1 MPYHAPVADATAPAL
16 YARIAVIGSVTCVC
30 VAAGIAMRASATAA
44 GRSTIASPRENPD
57 PGSAGGRARNRRITP
72 QAAGGHRNSDSSCSS
87 SENNYGNSN
96 ILTSREQGSASGHD
110 HANGP
115 SRRHRKRPR
124 ADDGADDAA
133 DDAGEDADF
142 QRALQ
147 EDALTQAVLR
157 MQTFNDAPQ
166 TADGAAALGPRPP
179 NTRPPTW
186 MIKSGKGVK
195 GHGKDKSG
203 KGGVKSHGEGRTL
216 GALARIGK
224 AQKGAQGGDAA
235 DGADAVDG
243 ADVAAG
249 HRVQVTPPVPAPTLP
264 SLWPSCAAV
273 TPPVPAPQPHT
284 PPEALA
290 GTLTVSAPEPRTTSV
305 PSSEP
310 QTPPEALARKPQYEL
325 PRAKTAPFAKNAP
338 FAKTAPSAL
347 APGASAKLQMTSS
360 SSSSD
365 SESEKEEEAKPAPAP
380 EPLEVPTPTFMAHR
394 RRPNADACADPGA
407 LPVADGAAGEVK
419 HEVKEEER
427 DDEGSL
433 NGEPWKEEEEED
445 NPVVFRE
452 KNDFKDE
459 VNDKDQTPRIETK
472 KVKQEV
478 AVIGAVPRRRSADP
492 VLPAPSQRQARRPP
506 RLPEDAPQFGDA
518 KLLEDLEAEVKQNK
532 KISTQSEIKQ
542 IV

>member
-1 MPYHAPVADATAPAL
+1 
-16 YARIAVIGSVTCVC
+16 
-30 VAAGIAMRASATAA
+30 
-44 GRSTIASPRENPD
+44 
-57 PGSAGGRARNRRITP
+57 
-72 QAAGGHRNSDSSCSS
+72 
-87 SENNYGNSN
+87 
-96 ILTSREQGSASGHD
+96 
-110 HANGP
+110 
-115 SRRHRKRPR
+115 
-124 ADDGADDAA
+124 
-133 DDAGEDADF
+133 
-142 QRALQ
+142 
-147 EDALTQAVLR
+147 

-235 DGADAVDG
+235 DGAHAADG
-243 ADVAAG
+243 ADAAAG
-249 HRVQVTPPVPAPTLP
+249 HNPRKTRAAPTLT

-273 TPPVPAPQPHT
+273 TPPVPAPQTHT

-347 APGASAKLQMTSS
+347 APGASAKPQMTSSSSSS

-365 SESEKEEEAKPAPAP
+365 SESETEEEAKPAPAP
-380 EPLEVPTPTFMAHR
+380 EPLQVPTPTLMAHR
-394 RRPNADACADPGA
+394 RRPHADACADPGA

-433 NGEPWKEEEEED
+433 N

-459 VNDKDQTPRIETK
+459 VMTRTRRR
-472 KVKQEV
+472 
-478 AVIGAVPRRRSADP
+478 GSRPRR
-492 VLPAPSQRQARRPP
+492 
-506 RLPEDAPQFGDA
+506 
-518 KLLEDLEAEVKQNK
+518 
-532 KISTQSEIKQ
+532 
-542 IV
+542 

>member
-1 MPYHAPVADATAPAL
+1 
-16 YARIAVIGSVTCVC
+16 
-30 VAAGIAMRASATAA
+30 
-44 GRSTIASPRENPD
+44 
-57 PGSAGGRARNRRITP
+57 
-72 QAAGGHRNSDSSCSS
+72 
-87 SENNYGNSN
+87 
-96 ILTSREQGSASGHD
+96 
-110 HANGP
+110 
-115 SRRHRKRPR
+115 
-124 ADDGADDAA
+124 
-133 DDAGEDADF
+133 
-142 QRALQ
+142 
-147 EDALTQAVLR
+147 

-203 KGGVKSHGEGRTL
+203 KGVKGHGEGRIL
-216 GALARIGK
+216 EALAPIGK

-235 DGADAVDG
+235 DGVDAADG

-249 HRVQVTPPVPAPTLP
+249 HRAKVTPPVPAPTLP

-290 GTLTVSAPEPRTTSV
+290 GTLTVSAPEPRTKSV

-347 APGASAKLQMTSS
+347 APGASAKPQMTSSS

-365 SESEKEEEAKPAPAP
+365 SESEKEEDAKPAPPP

-427 DDEGSL
+427 DDEGSF
-433 NGEPWKEEEEED
+433 NGEPWKEEEE
-445 NPVVFRE
+445 V
-452 KNDFKDE
+452 KDE

-518 KLLEDLEAEVKQNK
+518 KLLEDLEAGVKQNK